1 MLLNGLFSTPV
12 LQYNSIEEGGDGMDN
27 GVNLLPVVVGGGG
40 GVGGGINSKT
50 APSSPLPRAVVL
62 GSCSGRVSTS

>member
-1 MLLNGLFSTPV
+1 
-12 LQYNSIEEGGDGMDN
+12 MDN